1 MLVFALVA
9 ILFVAVHAQK
19 LDLPFPNS
27 DLNIFALPVG
37 QGDSIIIQC
46 PAQYGGFV
54 TVVDSGSCK
63 STNYMSAQNVSD
75 ALKGH
80 IIEKIF
86 LSHHDKDHINYV
98 DAIVQGRNP
107 YPKIYYSC
115 KWKMTT

>member
-37 QGDSIIIQC
+37 QDDNIIIQC

-63 STNYMSAQNVSD
+63 LTNYMSAQNVSD

-80 IIEKIF
+80 TIEKIF
-86 LSHHDKDHINYV
+86 LGHPDKDHINYV
-98 DAIVQGRNP
+98 DEIVQGRNP